1 MDEDLLELTDAEWS
15 EIKQA
20 AVELDLIH
28 GGYFRVRTRSILFF
42 CSPENAPEGWS
53 LDFTDGSPEL
63 PRAVVGQVEVAGP
76 SGEKHL
82 LVRFRVSNWTAVRDV
97 KTAFQRGDYRGRF
110 QDYVQ
115 AQEEALRGRRE
126 DREWL
131 LRQFTRLR
139 THASGALL
147 ESG

>member
-1 MDEDLLELTDAEWS
+1 MDEDRLELTDGEWS

-20 AVELDLIH
+20 AVELDLVH

-53 LDFTDGSPEL
+53 SEFPDGSPDL

-76 SGEKHL
+76 SGEDHL
-82 LVRFRVSNWTAVRDV
+82 VVQFRVSNWTAMRDV
-97 KTAFQRGDYRGRF
+97 KAAFQRGEYRGRF
-110 QDYVQ
+110 QEYVQ
-115 AQEEALRGRRE
+115 AQEDALRGRRE

-131 LRQFTRLR
+131 RRQFNRLR
-139 THASGALL
+139 THANGSLL
-147 ESG
+147 DGL